1 MNVTEVRD
9 ASETDRP
16 LSEGSTVR
24 LAPGALVGCTYGLR
38 GVCTKFGTR
47 PDGAAD
53 HPPRRAAASQGG
65 GSSGAADDLVTLEA
79 VAA

>member
-16 LSEGSTVR
+16 QSEGSTVR

-38 GVCTKFGTR
+38 GVCTKLVLDPTELRITHLVGL
-47 PDGAAD
+47 PHLKAVD
-53 HPPRRAAASQGG
+53 HLVPPTTWSRSK
-65 GSSGAADDLVTLEA
+65 L
-79 VAA
+79 